1 MNDAASSAAQ
11 ETARFDFRRDALA
24 FANETNWRYSRDE
37 ATGRQVTEWR
47 DPKPEFTLRCFGLSR
62 VAKQFFLH
70 ARFSEAGPRPDGA
83 RCEALAREVL
93 RRSSRARRRS
103 ENPVEIPGYA
113 GLREFSAANEAMLK
127 RLCGGAWR
135 SYFQRGN
142 WRMVFPFT
150 RRNQERVVEEL
161 KASLDAG
168 IPQALHVFQFPALG
182 VNHAL
187 LIYDFKETSETVEF
201 LAYDPNTPGEPLKL
215 LFERGRRGFTMPAT
229 HYFIGGP
236 VNAYTV
242 FSEWLY

>member
-1 MNDAASSAAQ
+1 MSHANSADAQ
-11 ETARFDFRRDALA
+11 RTACFDFHRDALE

-37 ATGRQVTEWR
+37 STGKQVTEWR
-47 DPKPEFTLRCFGLSR
+47 DPKPEFTLRCFGLTR

-70 ARFSEAGPRPDGA
+70 ARFSESGTRPDA
-83 RCEALAREVL
+83 ERCEALAREVL
-93 RRSSRARRRS
+93 DRNSRARRRS
-103 ENPVEIPGYA
+103 DNPVEIPGFA
-113 GLREFSAANEAMLK
+113 GLREFSAANEAALK

-150 RRNQERVVEEL
+150 RRNQEREAEAL
-161 KASLDAG
+161 QASLDAG

-182 VNHAL
+182 VNHAVL
-187 LIYDFKETSETVEF
+187 AYDHSESADGIEF
-201 LAYDPNTPGEPLKL
+201 LAYDPNTPDEPLKL
-215 LFERGRRGFTMPAT
+215 LFERKSRGFTMPPT

-242 FSEWLY
+242 FSGALF

>member
-1 MNDAASSAAQ
+1 MTDPLSHAV
-11 ETARFDFRRDALA
+11 ETPAHFDFQRDAPA
-24 FANETNWRYSRDE
+24 FANETNWSYSRDE
-37 ATGRQVTEWR
+37 VTGKQVTEWR
-47 DPKPEFTLRCFGLSR
+47 DPKPEFTLRCFGVVR

-70 ARFSEAGPRPDGA
+70 ARFTAKGDRPDSA
-83 RCEALAREVL
+83 CCEALAREVL
-93 RRSSRARRRS
+93 RRNSRARRRADK
-103 ENPVEIPGYA
+103 PVEIPGFA
-113 GLREFSAANEAMLK
+113 GLREFSAANETLLK

-142 WRMVFPFT
+142 WRMVFPFS
-150 RRNQERVVEEL
+150 RRNQVLVAEEL
-161 KASLDAG
+161 KGTLAAG